1 MFFKE
6 ELSYRKS
13 AFMPPFSR
21 LISIILSSK
30 SEKLLNE
37 FSFNLL
43 EKSPKYNEI
52 SVLGPAPAP
61 LNFVR
66 GRYRMRFLVR
76 SSKNINLQNI
86 VRNWI
91 GLISIPGS
99 IRLSVDVEPHNFM

>member
-1 MFFKE
+1 
-6 ELSYRKS
+6 
-13 AFMPPFSR
+13 MPPFSR